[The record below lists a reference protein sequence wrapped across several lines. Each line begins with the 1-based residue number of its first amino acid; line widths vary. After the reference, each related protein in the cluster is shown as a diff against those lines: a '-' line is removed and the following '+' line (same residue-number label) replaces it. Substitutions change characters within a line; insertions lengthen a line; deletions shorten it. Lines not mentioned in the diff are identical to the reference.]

1 MFERWTRGV
10 VRHRTKVLALWLLI
24 ATCGV
29 VSTIELP
36 HLLTSSLDVPGSNS
50 AQANEILAHQF
61 HDNIEGSFAVVV
73 PNASDDPEVPA
84 DVRRAIRFIPGAV
97 VTQQRRVDSTWYV
110 DVDTPLSL
118 SRAANVTAQL
128 RTELRQDGVTNALV
142 TGPPAL
148 QHDIAPILS
157 SDLRRGEIVTVGV
170 ALIVLLLAL
179 GLTWSVA
186 LPFLVAGATTLLALL
201 ALYPLAHVITMVLY
215 VPNIVELFGLGLALD
230 YSLLVVHR
238 FRRELD
244 DQTVSVEDAVVATLA
259 TAGRTVAFSGL
270 AVAIALAT
278 LILVP
283 VPFVR
288 SLALAAL
295 CVPLAGMIGVTS
307 LLPALLSL
315 WGRSGMRAKRFSGL
329 IGSSRGSWARSAR
342 VALRRPKTVLGCS
355 LLVIVVLGGSL
366 WWLQLTPA
374 SLTAIPAS
382 MSSAKAIRMATSQ
395 VGSGFLTPIEIVIDA
410 GRSHGADSPP
420 VTAARLRMAEAT
432 LHRPDVEIVAIGT
445 KAPYVSSSGRYERVF
460 VITRNQFGS
469 SQDQTLVRQ
478 LRAVVIPAAKFPAT
492 THVYVGGAASQGV
505 DFLDEVYSNLGW
517 LAVFVFI
524 VIYLVLARA
533 FRSAILPLVA
543 VALDLLS
550 LAVAYGV
557 LVAVIRFGVG
567 SSWLGT
573 YHVSQIEGWV
583 PLLIFAVLF
592 GLSMDY
598 EVFLVMRIRE
608 GVERGL
614 SNNDAIE
621 QGLASVGGVISAA
634 ALIMLGAMSGFVSG
648 HVAGLQELGVGLGAG
663 VLVDASIVRA
673 LVLPSV
679 MGLLGRW
686 NWWLP
691 APLASALG
699 IAPSPLRSTDADAVR
714 A

>member
-24 ATCGV
+24 AVCGV

-73 PNASDDPEVPA
+73 PNASGDPEVPA

-128 RTELRQDGVTNALV
+128 RTQLRQDGVTNALV

-179 GLTWSVA
+179 GLTWSVV

-315 WGRSGMRAKRFSGL
+315 WGRTGMHAKRFSGSSDRHEVRGL
-329 IGSSRGSWARSAR
+329 AALELRYGDPRRCLVVPSLSSR
-342 VALRRPKTVLGCS
+342 S
-355 LLVIVVLGGSL
+355 L
-366 WWLQLTPA
+366 
-374 SLTAIPAS
+374 
-382 MSSAKAIRMATSQ
+382 
-395 VGSGFLTPIEIVIDA
+395 A
-410 GRSHGADSPP
+410 GRS
-420 VTAARLRMAEAT
+420 
-432 LHRPDVEIVAIGT
+432 
-445 KAPYVSSSGRYERVF
+445 
-460 VITRNQFGS
+460 
-469 SQDQTLVRQ
+469 
-478 LRAVVIPAAKFPAT
+478 
-492 THVYVGGAASQGV
+492 GGCS
-505 DFLDEVYSNLGW
+505 
-517 LAVFVFI
+517 
-524 VIYLVLARA
+524 
-533 FRSAILPLVA
+533 
-543 VALDLLS
+543 
-550 LAVAYGV
+550 
-557 LVAVIRFGVG
+557 
-567 SSWLGT
+567 
-573 YHVSQIEGWV
+573 
-583 PLLIFAVLF
+583 
-592 GLSMDY
+592 
-598 EVFLVMRIRE
+598 
-608 GVERGL
+608 
-614 SNNDAIE
+614 
-621 QGLASVGGVISAA
+621 
-634 ALIMLGAMSGFVSG
+634 
-648 HVAGLQELGVGLGAG
+648 
-663 VLVDASIVRA
+663 
-673 LVLPSV
+673 
-679 MGLLGRW
+679 
-686 NWWLP
+686 
-691 APLASALG
+691 
-699 IAPSPLRSTDADAVR
+699 
-714 A
+714 